1 VSDDAEENDVG
12 AEDGGGGDIGD
23 NGDTEQRD
31 EVDVDVGRGP
41 VDDDDDDN
49 DDGDDD
55 NDDDDNDDDDNDD
68 DEEFKEEVEEEV
80 EEEVDEDA
88 EEGESND
95 GVDSYDETIIRICA
109 DDDDDVDD
117 EDAAVDK
124 TTPNRNATGRAAAVR
139 SFMSEN
145 GILGPPGISKE
156 KFAEEFPHAGAT
168 ALRLL
173 PQVWRGRSH
182 AMDARPR
189 TSRSTAP
196 CSCPASRSCACS
208 PRCVRK

>member
-1 VSDDAEENDVG
+1 MSVMKMAVVVILVTTGTLN
-12 AEDGGGGDIGD
+12 A
-23 NGDTEQRD
+23 
-31 EVDVDVGRGP
+31 GRGP
-41 VDDDDDDN
+41 VDDN
-49 DDGDDD
+49 DDD
-55 NDDDDNDDDDNDD
+55 NDDDDNDG
-68 DEEFKEEVEEEV
+68 DEEFEEEV
-80 EEEVDEDA
+80 EVEVDEDA

-95 GVDSYDETIIRICA
+95 GVDSYDETVIGICA

-173 PQVWRGRSH
+173 PQVLQPRLQRQEGRLG
-182 AMDARPR
+182 AAADGV
-189 TSRSTAP
+189 
-196 CSCPASRSCACS
+196 CGQW
-208 PRCVRK
+208 

>member
-1 VSDDAEENDVG
+1 M
-12 AEDGGGGDIGD
+12 
-23 NGDTEQRD
+23 
-31 EVDVDVGRGP
+31 
-41 VDDDDDDN
+41 
-49 DDGDDD
+49 
-55 NDDDDNDDDDNDD
+55 
-68 DEEFKEEVEEEV
+68 
-80 EEEVDEDA
+80 EVDEDA

-95 GVDSYDETIIRICA
+95 GVDSYDETVIGICA

-139 SFMSEN
+139 SFISEN

-173 PQVWRGRSH
+173 PQVLL
-182 AMDARPR
+182 PR
-189 TSRSTAP
+189 LQRQEGCLGAAADGV
-196 CSCPASRSCACS
+196 CGQW
-208 PRCVRK
+208 